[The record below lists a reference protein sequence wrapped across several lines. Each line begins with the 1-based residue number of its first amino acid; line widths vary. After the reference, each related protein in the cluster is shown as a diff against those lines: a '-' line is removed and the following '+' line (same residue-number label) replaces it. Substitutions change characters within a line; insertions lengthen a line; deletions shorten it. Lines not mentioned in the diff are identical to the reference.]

1 MEGIQVME
9 GSQITEGLEEN
20 KTMLWWRILSGFATF
35 NIILWVI
42 LLFTVDSSKPYI
54 WWQLIFSGIFT
65 FVCGFRSYFPRICLE
80 RYCLFDSFF
89 SSIVLGRS
97 LATIAEVSFAFQVA
111 LLVHEMGAATGIL
124 WVQNL
129 FFPIILLLTIAQVF
143 CWASVFTLNH
153 LGHAIEESIWAF
165 TFALVGVSMAFCLH
179 RLDGLW
185 YNVVL
190 SGTVACSLYVLFMVI
205 VDIPMYVKRLKK
217 GKLNGD
223 HSMDLWNGLKDALTR
238 RVATRDWKIWKPEVA
253 WLSGY
258 FTFGVWVSLLMV
270 YLERT

>member
-42 LLFTVDSSKPYI
+42 LLVTVDSSKPYI

-65 FVCGFRSYFPRICLE
+65 FVCAFRSYFPRICLE

-89 SSIVLGRS
+89 SSIVLGRA

-129 FFPIILLLTIAQVF
+129 FFPIILLLTIA
-143 CWASVFTLNH
+143 
-153 LGHAIEESIWAF
+153 
-165 TFALVGVSMAFCLH
+165 ALLI
-179 RLDGLW
+179 
-185 YNVVL
+185 NVP
-190 SGTVACSLYVLFMVI
+190 S
-205 VDIPMYVKRLKK
+205 K
-217 GKLNGD
+217 
-223 HSMDLWNGLKDALTR
+223 H
-238 RVATRDWKIWKPEVA
+238 
-253 WLSGY
+253 
-258 FTFGVWVSLLMV
+258 
-270 YLERT
+270 

>member
-1 MEGIQVME
+1 MEAINSAECV
-9 GSQITEGLEEN
+9 EEH
-20 KTMLWWRILSGFATF
+20 KTMLWWRTLSGFATL
-35 NIILWVI
+35 NIMIWIV

-65 FVCGFRSYFPRICLE
+65 FVCAFRSYFPRICLE

-111 LLVHEMGAATGIL
+111 LMVHEMGAATGIL

-129 FFPIILLLTIAQVF
+129 FFPIILLLTLAQIF

-153 LGHAIEESIWAF
+153 LGHAIEESIWTF
-165 TFALVGVSMAFCLH
+165 TFTLVGVSMAFCLH
-179 RLDGLW
+179 KLEGLW
-185 YNVVL
+185 YTVVL
-190 SGTVACSLYVLFMVI
+190 IGTIACSLYVLFMVI
-205 VDIPMYVKRLKK
+205 VDIPMYVRRLKE
-217 GKLNGD
+217 GKLKSD
-223 HSMDLWNGLKDALTR
+223 QSMDLWTGFKDALIR
-238 RVATRDWKIWKPEVA
+238 RVPTRDWNTWRPEVA

-258 FTFGVWVSLLMV
+258 FTFGVWISLLMV
-270 YLERT
+270 YLERA